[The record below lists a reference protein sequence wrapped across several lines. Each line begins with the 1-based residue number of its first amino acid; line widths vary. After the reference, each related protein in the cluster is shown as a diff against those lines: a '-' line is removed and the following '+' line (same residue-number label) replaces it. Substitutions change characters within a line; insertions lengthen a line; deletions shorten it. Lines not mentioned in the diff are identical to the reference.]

1 MASRVILLH
10 HCSSTFFIFFKWV
23 PVVICGLLLSST
35 CSACSSASYVESL
48 PGFGPLPFKL
58 ETGYVGVD
66 EKDEVQLFYYF
77 VESERNP
84 LEDPLVLWLTGG
96 PGCSGISGLVYEI
109 GPLRFNK
116 IKYNGTLPSL
126 TINPFSWTKVSSV
139 IFIDAPVGTGFSYSK
154 TWESSWTG
162 DRLHAHQC
170 YTFLRKVMQLLLPNR
185 GE

>member
-109 GPLRFNK
+109 GYNNIHPLAFRFK
-116 IKYNGTLPSL
+116 PYEEVQIARGTNLIL
-126 TINPFSWTKVSSV
+126 IY
-139 IFIDAPVGTGFSYSK
+139 AL
-154 TWESSWTG
+154 
-162 DRLHAHQC
+162 LHA
-170 YTFLRKVMQLLLPNR
+170 
-185 GE
+185 